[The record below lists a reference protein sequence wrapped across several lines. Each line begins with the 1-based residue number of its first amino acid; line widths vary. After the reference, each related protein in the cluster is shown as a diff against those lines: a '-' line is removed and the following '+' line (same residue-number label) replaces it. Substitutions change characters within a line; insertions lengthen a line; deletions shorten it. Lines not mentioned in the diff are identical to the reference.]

1 MYVTAF
7 ITTALCGRCWLEQGA
22 YLDNEAALLVE
33 SPNLL
38 AMPFAFRVARA
49 QRDGIRASLDAA
61 LDAGVPLS
69 AIQHLVVIISSGV
82 PQRRIVDARSVGTEQ
97 FICVGAELL
106 VHLAPPWDI
115 HGKAE
120 LEHQQCVGCRL
131 HPRWSPPPPMPAL
144 AAPAGKHLADSDQTP
159 RPRRRRGRARKGR
172 VREGVEVGIST
183 TLQIAQKVFPI
194 GVVEAEVGQRLHQW
208 MAASATA

>member
-1 MYVTAF
+1 
-7 ITTALCGRCWLEQGA
+7 
-22 YLDNEAALLVE
+22 
-33 SPNLL
+33 
-38 AMPFAFRVARA
+38 MPFAFRVARA

-97 FICVGAELL
+97 FTCVGAELL

-120 LEHQQCVGCRL
+120 LEHQQCVGGRL

-144 AAPAGKHLADSDQTP
+144 AAPAGKHLADSDQPP

-183 TLQIAQKVFPI
+183 TLQIALDSAACHGIPRTSSHQRPI
-194 GVVEAEVGQRLHQW
+194 PNQLLRHSLPHLHDLLLSD
-208 MAASATA
+208 AARFYDADALAQSPWP